1 MYGPG
6 YILSWDLV
14 TWLANHRENFTAF
27 MGHMAEDYAISQM
40 IKEGGNAD
48 LLWHSLGEYDYIDH
62 PSTKGGWA
70 KEIHTDVVLVHR
82 LKNAT
87 LLGDAVHVL
96 FANQSA
102 DGEI

>member
-14 TWLANHRENFTAF
+14 TWLAGHREDFTAF

-40 IKEGGNAD
+40 LKKTGKAELIFHN
-48 LLWHSLGEYDYIDH
+48 LGETDYIDH
-62 PSTKGGWA
+62 PSTDGAWA
-70 KEIHTDVVLVHR
+70 RKIDTDVVLVHR

-87 LLGDAVHVL
+87 LLGDAIHVL
-96 FANQSA
+96 LGN
-102 DGEI
+102 